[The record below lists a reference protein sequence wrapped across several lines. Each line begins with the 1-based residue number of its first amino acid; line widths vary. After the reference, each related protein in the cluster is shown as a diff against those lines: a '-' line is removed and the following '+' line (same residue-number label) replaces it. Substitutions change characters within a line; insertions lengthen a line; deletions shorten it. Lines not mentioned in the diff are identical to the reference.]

1 MFTKVIVPLDGSD
14 LAQQMV
20 PCAAGIAHSL
30 LIPLQLLHVVDPAGV
45 RARDAAE
52 RSDGV
57 SLDETDPHAMD
68 FQALSEVTH
77 KGYVDQAMENQEG
90 WGRAYL
96 GGLAQRLRAEGKRVE
111 TTVTLGTPA
120 AVIAQEAQQ
129 DGQALVAM
137 ATHGRSGLARLFMGS
152 VADAVLH
159 HGTMPMLLFR
169 PKPGHITPER
179 TPGTI
184 IVPLDG
190 SALSEQALPLAA
202 VLGRALGAK
211 VLLARAMST
220 YALAPVPAG
229 PGVFLPSYADDD
241 AKSYLDTRVHSLCV
255 DRVDADEIVLRGDP
269 GMEIVRLAETTR
281 DSMVLMTSHGRS
293 GIARTVLGS
302 VAEEI
307 VRRSPSPVLVMRAG

>member
-1 MFTKVIVPLDGSD
+1 VIV
-14 LAQQMV
+14 
-20 PCAAGIAHSL
+20 
-30 LIPLQLLHVVDPAGV
+30 
-45 RARDAAE
+45 E
-52 RSDGV
+52 
-57 SLDETDPHAMD
+57 E
-68 FQALSEVTH
+68 
-77 KGYVDQAMENQEG
+77 
-90 WGRAYL
+90 
-96 GGLAQRLRAEGKRVE
+96 AQR
-111 TTVTLGTPA
+111 
-120 AVIAQEAQQ
+120 

-241 AKSYLDTRVHSLCV
+241 AKIYLDTRVHSLCV
-255 DRVDADEIVLRGDP
+255 DRVNADDIVLRGDP

-281 DSMVLMTSHGRS
+281 DSMVLMTTHGRS
-293 GIARTVLGS
+293 GVARTVLGS